1 MSFTKERYFSV
12 YDTNTV
18 HSPLHD
24 NKQTLPALIEV
35 LIDINDAHNVGTGR
49 SPPVQLHFPTGL
61 GTILQ
66 HLDRRSET
74 RRVRLVNIK
83 YRNRSI
89 VKYTAS
95 YHYRLIARLLHTTIT
110 GKRERDQHQLISGL
124 VG

>member
-1 MSFTKERYFSV
+1 VYHTK
-12 YDTNTV
+12 TV

-74 RRVRLVNIK
+74 RRVRPVNIK
-83 YRNRSI
+83 YKQINYKI
-89 VKYTAS
+89 YCK
-95 YHYRLIARLLHTTIT
+95 LPRLLICPFASHNNYWV
-110 GKRERDQHQLISGL
+110 KDR
-124 VG
+124 